1 MLFLSAQSMKVY
13 NREIAVYR
21 DLHSVVGQ
29 IRFKAG
35 VRDDEIPI
43 CAPYFYHS
51 HLDEVSGSGV
61 NATMVVMEDL
71 KTLGYR
77 MVNKKVG
84 CTVEEAMLTLTAIA
98 NYHALTI
105 ALVRSLRNPDDD
117 KSLLMPDNLR
127 SIIEGYA
134 FIDMG
139 FEVLGKILPTIV
151 EALKILNH
159 KEVVPNYY
167 FRLFLPNCYYISI
180 VNTGSRFS

>member
-13 NREIAVYR
+13 NREISVYR
-21 DLHSVVGQ
+21 DLHSVVRQ
-29 IRFKAG
+29 IRSKAG

-84 CTVEEAMLTLTAIA
+84 CTVEEAMLTLTALA

-105 ALVRSLRNPDDD
+105 ALVRSLRNPDD
-117 KSLLMPDNLR
+117 KKNLKMPQEL
-127 SIIEGYA
+127 E
-134 FIDMG
+134 FINEEVMFLERLHDMIAAPLPT
-139 FEVLGKILPTIV
+139 FVEVLKT
-151 EALKILNH
+151 LKRH
-159 KEVVPNYY
+159 EVINYSHWV
-167 FRLFLPNCYYISI
+167 IQVI
-180 VNTGSRFS
+180 